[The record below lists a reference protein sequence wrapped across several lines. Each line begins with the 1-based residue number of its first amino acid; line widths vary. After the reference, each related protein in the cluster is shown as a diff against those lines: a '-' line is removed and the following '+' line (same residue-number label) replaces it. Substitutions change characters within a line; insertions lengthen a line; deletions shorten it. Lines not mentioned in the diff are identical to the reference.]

1 MTSFND
7 KIIYTVGHSN
17 HAIDKFIALLKTYE
31 IRVVI
36 DVRSSPYSRYCPQ
49 FNQDT
54 LASALK
60 KSDIDYVYLGNE
72 LGARPDNAC
81 RYENGRV
88 SFLKI
93 IKSDSFNNG
102 IHKVLC
108 EMQNHKIV
116 LLCSEKDPINCHRTI
131 IISHF
136 LSRYGV
142 HIQHILENGAIEE
155 HYETE
160 KRLLKTMKIERS
172 LFGQDATE
180 ESLIEEAY
188 SKQAK
193 NISYPSGDST

>member
-1 MTSFND
+1 MDSFND
-7 KIIYTVGHSN
+7 KILYTIGHSN
-17 HAIDKFIALLKTYE
+17 HAIEKFIALLKTYE

-36 DVRSSPYSRYCPQ
+36 DVRSSPYSSYCPQ
-49 FNQDT
+49 FNQD
-54 LASALK
+54 ALVLVLK
-60 KSDIDYVYLGNE
+60 ESDIDYVYLGDE

-81 RYENGRV
+81 CYENGRV

-102 IHKVLC
+102 IQKVLC

-116 LLCSEKDPINCHRTI
+116 LLCSEKDPIDCHRTI

-136 LSRYGV
+136 LSRYGI
-142 HIQHILENGAIEE
+142 HIKHILENGAIEE

-172 LFGQDATE
+172 LFEQDATE

-193 NISYPSGDST
+193 NISYPSEG

>member
-1 MTSFND
+1 MNSFND
-7 KIIYTVGHSN
+7 KILYTIGHSN
-17 HAIDKFIALLKTYE
+17 HAIEKFIALLKTYE

-36 DVRSSPYSRYCPQ
+36 DVRSSPYSSYCPQ

-54 LASALK
+54 LVSALK
-60 KSDIDYVYLGNE
+60 KSEIDYVYLGNE
-72 LGARPDNAC
+72 LGARPDNARC
-81 RYENGRV
+81 YENGRV

-93 IKSDSFNNG
+93 IKSGSFNNG

-116 LLCSEKDPINCHRTI
+116 LLCSEKDPIDCHRTI

-172 LFGQDATE
+172 LFEQDATE

-193 NISYPSGDST
+193 NISYPSEG

>member
-1 MTSFND
+1 MNNFND
-7 KIIYTVGHSN
+7 KILYTIGHSN
-17 HAIDKFIALLKTYE
+17 HAIGKFIALLKIYE

-36 DVRSSPYSRYCPQ
+36 DVRSSPYSSYCPQ

-54 LASALK
+54 LTLALK
-60 KSDIDYVYLGNE
+60 KSDIAYLYLGNE
-72 LGARPDNAC
+72 LGARPDDAC
-81 RYENGRV
+81 CYENGRI

-155 HYETE
+155 NSETE

-172 LFGQDATE
+172 LFEQDATE
-180 ESLIEEAY
+180 ENLIEEAY

-193 NISYPSGDST
+193 NISYPSEG

>member
-7 KIIYTVGHSN
+7 KIIYTIGHSN
-17 HAIDKFIALLKTYE
+17 HAIDKFIALLKNYE

-36 DVRSSPYSRYCPQ
+36 DVRSSPYSSYCPQ

-60 KSDIDYVYLGNE
+60 NSDIDYLYLGDE
-72 LGARPDNAC
+72 LGARPDDAC
-81 RYENGRV
+81 CYENGRI

-108 EMQNHKIV
+108 EMQNRRIV

-136 LSRYGV
+136 LSRYGA
-142 HIQHILENGAIEE
+142 HIQHILENGSIEE
-155 HYETE
+155 HNETE

-172 LFGQDATE
+172 LFAQNATE

-193 NISYPSGDST
+193 NVSYPSGDGT